1 MDRYTVIFLWIFAIV
16 SLSTFIIY
24 VVYRLSVLNRKIN
37 LLLNHF
43 NIKDENE
50 LISNLEE
57 SKEQKNTSSS

>member
-1 MDRYTVIFLWIFAIV
+1 MDRYTVIFLLIFAIV

-24 VVYRLSVLNRKIN
+24 VVYRLSVLNHKMN

-57 SKEQKNTSSS
+57 SKEQKNTSS